1 MPRYDD
7 RHGNTRLYVGRL
19 APRTRSRDL
28 EYLFS
33 KYGRFSVFYPTME
46 VCGGRVPLVELVA
59 IVPIFVEDF
68 GEGRPWC
75 NLIDCCR

>member
-1 MPRYDD
+1 
-7 RHGNTRLYVGRL
+7 VF
-19 APRTRSRDL
+19 DL
-28 EYLFS
+28 NDLVE
-33 KYGRFSVFYPTME
+33 GFSVFYTWE

-75 NLIDCCR
+75 NLIDCCSGSCNLLMHLSN

>member
-1 MPRYDD
+1 MI
-7 RHGNTRLYVGRL
+7 LLKV
-19 APRTRSRDL
+19 
-28 EYLFS
+28 F
-33 KYGRFSVFYPTME
+33 RFFYTWE

-75 NLIDCCR
+75 SLIDFVVEVAT

>member
-1 MPRYDD
+1 
-7 RHGNTRLYVGRL
+7 
-19 APRTRSRDL
+19 
-28 EYLFS
+28 
-33 KYGRFSVFYPTME
+33 ME